1 MANEETPEE
10 NPFEKL
16 FRPPPYESIAAVME
30 TDVAGSLSDEEFDR
44 HLGWFLGRLLPLSPA
59 DCASVP
65 EPVVIYWAT
74 KLMQYNVFNGGFA
87 HAAYNISEWFEP
99 AAIGFEQF
107 GRLVAAD
114 RIRQA
119 AKRSRDEQATVNWL
133 KRRRAEIRAIFSHF
147 RESSLGDLDHGL
159 YEIGWDVTAAR
170 IQLARNNRGAFAGLD
185 QLSLGSRS

>member
-16 FRPPPYESIAAVME
+16 FRPPPYQSISALME
-30 TDVAGSLSDEEFDR
+30 ADVNGSLSDEEFDR
-44 HLGWFLGRLLPLSPA
+44 HLGWFLGRLLPFSYA
-59 DCASVP
+59 ECTSVP
-65 EPVVIYWAT
+65 EPVVVYWAT
-74 KLMQYNVFNGGFA
+74 RLMEYNVLNGGFA
-87 HAAYNISEWFEP
+87 QAAYNISDWFEP
-99 AAIGFEQF
+99 AAIGYEQF

-119 AKRSRDEQATVNWL
+119 AKLSQNEQTTVSWL

-147 RESSLGDLDHGL
+147 RESSLRDLDKGL

-170 IQLARNNRGAFAGLD
+170 IQIARNNREEFAGLG
-185 QLSLGSRS
+185 QPTVAQ